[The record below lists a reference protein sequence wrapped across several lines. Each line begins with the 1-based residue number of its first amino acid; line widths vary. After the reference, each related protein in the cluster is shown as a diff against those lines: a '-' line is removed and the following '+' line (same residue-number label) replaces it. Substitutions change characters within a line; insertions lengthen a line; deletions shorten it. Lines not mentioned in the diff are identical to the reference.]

1 MRAMLIV
8 LFGSVLA
15 ITSAMAQSE
24 IAASTSTTSVVES
37 TDSAAA
43 EANSIAASVDSPTSD
58 EAEKPQSKHKHY
70 QSKEDPCKAMNAT
83 AEQKEKIKAAMT
95 ELKTSS
101 KDLRA
106 QLRTSYKNLSTV
118 VNDTNSDA
126 AAASAA
132 LDALNTVQDSLR
144 ASLQA
149 SKLNILYSILNADQR
164 AAGFACLEHA
174 KRNRGERRGP
184 PPHGHQPGPRQGPLN
199 K

>member
-1 MRAMLIV
+1 
-8 LFGSVLA
+8 
-15 ITSAMAQSE
+15 
-24 IAASTSTTSVVES
+24 
-37 TDSAAA
+37 
-43 EANSIAASVDSPTSD
+43 
-58 EAEKPQSKHKHY
+58 
-70 QSKEDPCKAMNAT
+70 MNAT

-101 KDLRA
+101 KELRA

-132 LDALNTVQDSLR
+132 LDALNTAQDSLR

-164 AAGFACLEHA
+164 AAGFVCLEHA

-184 PPHGHQPGPRQGPLN
+184 PQHGSLQVRH
-199 K
+199 